1 MFWSKKRTSSG
12 NMLGWF
18 FAGLLIAEVLL
29 AFALVMLRA

>member
-1 MFWSKKRTSSG
+1 MFWSKKRTSS